1 MTALNPESRISD
13 PQSRVLN
20 PEQPLRSILEG
31 NLWPAL
37 PSQRGAALLALL
49 YQLEETQW
57 WSAERLAEHQLLQ
70 LQSLLRHAW
79 ETVPYYRMRLGAAGY
94 RPGGA
99 IDLAAWRALPL
110 LSRRDLQKTG
120 KSLVSLRLPP
130 EYAPTIEVQTSGSTG
145 QPVKVVGTQLDA
157 LMWEALT
164 LREHLWHRRDPKG
177 RLAVI
182 RANAPGFGEPA
193 GVTMLE
199 DWGPPASL
207 VFETG
212 PAAAMSFSVD
222 VAAQAGWLRRHAP
235 EYLLTYPNNL
245 MALVRHFAAR
255 GERVPRLREV
265 RTIGETVTPELRAAC
280 REAWDVGIVDAYSS
294 NELGYL
300 ALQCPESGL
309 YHVMAESVMVEIL
322 AADGTPCA
330 PGESGRVVATSLHN
344 LAMPLVRY
352 ELNDYAE
359 AGGPCPCGRG
369 LPTVARILGRSRN
382 MLRLPGGAERWPLV
396 GFDRYREI
404 APIRQ
409 YQLIQRSLEEIEAR
423 FVADRPLSRAEEERL
438 ARVIMTSLGHPFRVS
453 FAYSEGEIPRGPGGK
468 FEEFVSE
475 VERGP

>member
-1 MTALNPESRISD
+1 M
-13 PQSRVLN
+13 
-20 PEQPLRSILEG
+20 EG
-31 NLWPAL
+31 SVWPAL

-70 LQSLLRHAW
+70 LQALLRHAW

-94 RPGGA
+94 RPEGA
-99 IDLAAWRALPL
+99 IDLAGWRALPL
-110 LSRRDLQKTG
+110 LTRRDIQKTG
-120 KSLVSLRLPP
+120 KSLASLKLPP

-145 QPVKVVGTQLDA
+145 QPVKVAGTQLDA

-164 LREHLWHRRDPKG
+164 LREHLWHRRDPSG

-182 RANAPGFGEPA
+182 RANAPGLA
-193 GVTMLE
+193 GAASVTMLE
-199 DWGPPASL
+199 DWGPPASH

-212 PAAAMSFSVD
+212 PAAAMNFSAD
-222 VAAQAGWLRRHAP
+222 VATQAGWLKRHAP

-245 MALVRHFAAR
+245 QALVRHFAAR
-255 GERVPRLREV
+255 GERLPRLREV

-280 REAWDVGIVDAYSS
+280 REAWDVAIVDTYSS

-352 ELNDYAE
+352 ELADHAE

-369 LPTVARILGRSRN
+369 LPTITRILGRSRN
-382 MLRLPGGAERWPLV
+382 MLRLPGGGERWPLV

-409 YQLIQRSLEEIEAR
+409 YQLIQHSLEEIEAR
-423 FVADRPLSRAEEERL
+423 FVADRALSRGEEERL
-438 ARVIMTSLGHPFRVS
+438 TRVIQTALGHPFRLR
-453 FAYSEGEIPRGPGGK
+453 FTYLEGEIPRGAGGK
-468 FEEFVSE
+468 FEEFVSL
-475 VERGP
+475 VE